1 MEVSLLFIRKFQSFT
16 RMAHLSRLFLKVFG
30 WSYQSDNI
38 PPCKCIL
45 IAAPHTS
52 NWDFPMML
60 SYGFMLDLKYHWL
73 GKHTLFFG
81 LFGLFMRFLGGIP
94 VNRRKKNDYVT
105 LLSKEIKSKAQCILI
120 IPPEGTRSRSDYWK
134 SGFLHI
140 ARKAEVPI
148 VFASLDYQ
156 KKNLTFSEA
165 ILPTLPDDEI
175 MDVAQVF
182 YRDAKGLHPNNFGPV
197 RLKSKDQAQLLRVS
211 WYGNCFIFTMKK

>member
-1 MEVSLLFIRKFQSFT
+1 
-16 RMAHLSRLFLKVFG
+16 MAHLSRLLLRILG
-30 WSYQSDNI
+30 WSCQSDSK

-60 SYGFMLDLKYHWL
+60 FYAFMLNLKYNWL

-81 LFGLFMRFLGGIP
+81 PLDPIMKRLGGIP
-94 VNRRKKNDYVT
+94 VNRTKKNDYVT
-105 LLSKEIKSKAQCILI
+105 LLSKEIKSKSECILI

-140 ARKAEVPI
+140 ARKAEAPI
-148 VFASLDYQ
+148 VFANLDYG

-165 ILPTLPDDEI
+165 ILPSLSDDTI
-175 MDVAQVF
+175 IYLAQEF
-182 YRDAKGLHPNNFGPV
+182 YREAKGFHPDNFGPV
-197 RLKSKDQAQLLRVS
+197 RLKSNDN
-211 WYGNCFIFTMKK
+211 G

>member
-1 MEVSLLFIRKFQSFT
+1 MEIFLLFIRRFKSFIS
-16 RMAHLSRLFLKVFG
+16 MAHLSRLFLKVFG
-30 WSYQSDNI
+30 WSYQSDNL

-81 LFGLFMRFLGGIP
+81 PFGLFMRFLGGIP

-105 LLSKEIKSKAQCILI
+105 LLSKEIKSKVQCILI

-148 VFASLDYQ
+148 VFASLNYQ

-165 ILPTLPDDEI
+165 ILSSLPDDEI
-175 MDVAQVF
+175 MGVAQVF
-182 YRDAKGLHPNNFGPV
+182 YRDAKGLHPDNFGPV
-197 RLKSKDQAQLLRVS
+197 RLKSKGQA
-211 WYGNCFIFTMKK
+211 

>member
-1 MEVSLLFIRKFQSFT
+1 MT
-16 RMAHLSRLFLKVFG
+16 HLIKLFLKIFG
-30 WSYQSDNI
+30 WSYQSGNI

-60 SYGFMLDLKYHWL
+60 SYGFMLNLKYHWL

-81 LFGLFMRFLGGIP
+81 PLGLFMRFLGGIP
-94 VNRRKKNDYVT
+94 VNRSKKNDYVT
-105 LLSKEIKSKAQCILI
+105 LLSEEIKSKTQCILI

-148 VFASLDYQ
+148 VFGRLDYQ

-165 ILPTLPDDEI
+165 VLPSLLDDEI
-175 MDVAQVF
+175 MSLAQVF
-182 YRDAKGLHPNNFGPV
+182 YRDAKGLHPDNFGPV
-197 RLKSKDQAQLLRVS
+197 RLKTKD
-211 WYGNCFIFTMKK
+211 

>member
-1 MEVSLLFIRKFQSFT
+1 
-16 RMAHLSRLFLKVFG
+16 MAHLSRLFLKLFG
-30 WSYQSDNI
+30 WSYQSNNM

-60 SYGFMLDLKYHWL
+60 CYGFMLNFKYYWL
-73 GKHTLFFG
+73 GKHTLFFWP
-81 LFGLFMRFLGGIP
+81 LGLFMRFLGGIP

-105 LLSKEIKSKAQCILI
+105 LLSKEIKSKERCILI

-148 VFASLDYQ
+148 VFANLDYQ

-165 ILPTLPDDEI
+165 ILPSLPDDEI
-175 MDVAQVF
+175 MYLAQVF
-182 YRDAKGLHPNNFGPV
+182 YGDAKGLHPNNFGPV
-197 RLKSKDQAQLLRVS
+197 RLKPKDQV
-211 WYGNCFIFTMKK
+211 

>member
-1 MEVSLLFIRKFQSFT
+1 MALLSK
-16 RMAHLSRLFLKVFG
+16 LVLNLFG
-30 WSYQSDNI
+30 WSFQSDNI

-60 SYGFMLDLKYHWL
+60 AYGFMVNLKYYWL
-73 GKHTLFFG
+73 GKHTIFFG
-81 LFGLFMRFLGGIP
+81 PLGLFMRFLGGIP
-94 VNRRKKNDYVT
+94 VDRRKKNDYVT
-105 LLSKEIKSKAQCILI
+105 LLSNEIKSKAECILI

-148 VFASLDYQ
+148 VFGNLDYQ

-165 ILPTLPDDEI
+165 VEPSLPDDEI
-175 MDVAQVF
+175 MYLAQAF
-182 YRDAKGLHPNNFGPV
+182 YRDAKGLHPSKFGPV
-197 RLKSKDQAQLLRVS
+197 RLKPKDQNS
-211 WYGNCFIFTMKK
+211 